1 MATEHG
7 FRHLTKTDYAYWELR
22 RQILDG
28 DLQPGE
34 RLLLRQ
40 LADKLGLSVM
50 PIRDALRMLERDGL
64 VDSQTHRGATVTQ
77 ISGETILDTISIRM
91 WLEVLAVREAVPLH
105 TAETLA
111 AVDVAL
117 AEAERALGTGSPL
130 EYARAN
136 RELHEAIEA
145 PANRALREMIDEIWE
160 RLWQSRRRMSLF
172 SLVPGIA
179 REAQGEHAGLVAA
192 VRAGDADAAGAA
204 MEHHREST
212 LAGWRTALVD
222 LP

>member
-1 MATEHG
+1 MATEPG

-28 DLQPGE
+28 ELQPGE
-34 RLLLRQ
+34 RLLLRP

-64 VDSQTHRGATVTQ
+64 VDSQTHRGATVTH
-77 ISGETILDTISIRM
+77 ISGDTILDTISIRM

-105 TAETLA
+105 TPKTLA

-117 AEAERALGTGSPL
+117 ADAELALGSGSPL
-130 EYARAN
+130 EYAQAN
-136 RELHEAIEA
+136 RELHEAIET
-145 PANRALREMIDEIWE
+145 PAAAALRDLIHEKWE

-179 REAQGEHAGLVAA
+179 REAQREHSQIVAA
-192 VRAGDADAAGAA
+192 VREGDALGAAAA
-204 MEHHREST
+204 MEQHRNST
-212 LAGWRTALVD
+212 LTGWRSALVE
-222 LP
+222 LR

>member
-1 MATEHG
+1 MATDPA
-7 FRHLTKTDYAYWELR
+7 FRHLTKTDFAYWELR

-28 DLQPGE
+28 ELPPGE

-77 ISGETILDTISIRM
+77 ISGDTIVDTISIRM
-91 WLEVLAVREAVPLH
+91 WLEVLAVREAVPFH
-105 TAETLA
+105 TDETLA
-111 AVDVAL
+111 RMDAAL
-117 AEAERALGTGSPL
+117 AEAEETAGRGDAL

-136 RELHEAIEA
+136 RTLHELIEA
-145 PANRALREMIDEIWE
+145 PAPAALRELIEDSWE

-172 SLVPGIA
+172 SLLPGIA
-179 REAQGEHAGLVAA
+179 MEAQREHARIASA
-192 VRAGDADAAGAA
+192 VRSGDAEAAAAA
-204 MEHHREST
+204 MEQHREST
-212 LAGWRTALVD
+212 LTAWRSALVD
-222 LP
+222 LS